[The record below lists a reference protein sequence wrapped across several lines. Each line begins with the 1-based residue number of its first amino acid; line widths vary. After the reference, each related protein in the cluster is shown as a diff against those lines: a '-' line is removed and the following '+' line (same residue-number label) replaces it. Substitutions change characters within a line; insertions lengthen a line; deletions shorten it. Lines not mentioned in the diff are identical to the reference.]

1 MLLQDIFVEQVIQD
15 GNSTTQYLVI
25 GNANF
30 MDARTTHASD
40 VPSGSSKF
48 FFYKGGYA
56 SASVTDKEMIINFLG
71 PHGESLYQVES
82 KPIQRNQAVLV

>member
-1 MLLQDIFVEQVIQD
+1 M
-15 GNSTTQYLVI
+15 I

-30 MDARTTHASD
+30 IDPRTTHASD

-56 SASVTDKEMIINFLG
+56 SASVTDEQMIINFLG
-71 PHGESLYQVES
+71 PQGESLYQVES
-82 KPIQRNQAVLV
+82 KPIARNKAILV